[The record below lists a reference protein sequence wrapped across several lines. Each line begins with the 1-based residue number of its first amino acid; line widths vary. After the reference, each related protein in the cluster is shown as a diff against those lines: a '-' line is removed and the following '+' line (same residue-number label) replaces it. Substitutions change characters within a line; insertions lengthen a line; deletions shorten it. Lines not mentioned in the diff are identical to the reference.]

1 MTKMKVK
8 SILVSQPQP
17 ATDSSPYHELSK
29 RNKIKVDFRSFI
41 KVEGVD
47 ARDVRSQKIDFS
59 KYTAIIFTS
68 KNVIDHYFRLAEEM
82 RFQVPDDM
90 KYFCQSEAIAF
101 YLQKYIV
108 YRKRKIYIGEK
119 EINDLTPYLKKH
131 KDEKYLLPS
140 SDVLNPD
147 VPNFLNEM
155 NLNWERGILCRT
167 VSSDLSDL
175 TEVKYDILVFFTP
188 SGIKSL
194 FENFPTF
201 KQDNTRIA
209 VFGKTTVQ
217 AAKELGLRIDIE
229 VPTPETPSM
238 TMALEKYVKEA
249 NKK

>member
-1 MTKMKVK
+1 MKVK

-17 ATDSSPYHELSK
+17 TTESSPYFDLSK
-29 RNKIKVDFRSFI
+29 RNKVKIDFRSFI
-41 KVEGVD
+41 QVEGVD
-47 ARDVRSQKIDFS
+47 ARDVRQQKIDFS
-59 KYTAIIFTS
+59 KYTAVIFTS
-68 KNVIDHYFRLAEEM
+68 RNVIDHYFRLAEEM

-108 YRKRKIYIGEK
+108 YRKRKTYIGEK
-119 EINDLTPYLKKH
+119 EIEDLASFFKKH
-131 KDEKYLLPS
+131 KDEKFLLPS
-140 SDVLNPD
+140 SDVLKPD
-147 VPNFLNEM
+147 VPKFLDEM
-155 NLNWERGILCRT
+155 GLNWDRGILCRT

-175 TEVKYDILVFFTP
+175 GDVKYDILVFFTP

-194 FENFPTF
+194 FENFPGF
-201 KQDNTRIA
+201 VQDQTRIA

-217 AAKELGLRIDIE
+217 AAKEMGLRIDIE

-238 TMALEKYVKEA
+238 TMALEKYMKAV

>member
-1 MTKMKVK
+1 MKVK

-17 ATDSSPYHELSK
+17 NESSPYHELGK

-41 KVEGVD
+41 QVEGVD
-47 ARDVRSQKIDFS
+47 ARDVRQQKIDFS
-59 KYTAIIFTS
+59 KFTAVIFTS
-68 KNVIDHYFRLAEEM
+68 RNVIDHYFRLAEEM

-108 YRKRKIYIGEK
+108 FRKRKTYIGERGI
-119 EINDLTPYLKKH
+119 EDLAPHFKKY
-131 KDEKYLLPS
+131 KNEKYLLPS
-140 SDVLNPD
+140 SDVLNPS
-147 VPNFLNEM
+147 VPAL
-155 NLNWERGILCRT
+155 LDKCGIDWERGVLCRT

-175 TEVKYDILVFFTP
+175 SDVKYDILVFFTP

-201 KQDNTRIA
+201 EQNKTRIA
-209 VFGKTTVQ
+209 VYGKTTVA
-217 AAKELGLRIDIE
+217 AAKEMGLRIDIE
-229 VPTPETPSM
+229 VPTPEIPSM
-238 TMALEKYVKEA
+238 SMALEKYIQKA

>member
-1 MTKMKVK
+1 MKVK

-17 ATDSSPYHELSK
+17 IESSPYFDLGK
-29 RNKIKVDFRSFI
+29 RNKVKVDFRSFI
-41 KVEGVD
+41 HIEGVD
-47 ARDVRSQKIDFS
+47 ARDVRQQKIDFAN
-59 KYTAIIFTS
+59 YTAVIFTS
-68 KNVIDHYFRLAEEM
+68 RNVIDHYFRLAEEM

-108 YRKRKIYIGEK
+108 YRKRKTYIGEK
-119 EINDLTPYLKKH
+119 EIQDLAPFMKKY

-140 SDVLNPD
+140 SDVLNPSI
-147 VPNFLNEM
+147 PAFLNSTGI
-155 NLNWERGILCRT
+155 NWERGVLCQT
-167 VSSDLSDL
+167 ISSDLSDL
-175 TEVKYDILVFFTP
+175 DDVKYDILVFFTP

-201 KQDNTRIA
+201 VQDETRIA
-209 VFGKTTVQ
+209 VFGKTTVN
-217 AAKELGLRIDIE
+217 AAKDAGLRIDIE

-238 TMALEKYVKEA
+238 AMALDRYIKEV

>member
-1 MTKMKVK
+1 MKVK

-17 ATDSSPYHELSK
+17 NESSPYHDLGK

-41 KVEGVD
+41 QIEGAD
-47 ARDVRSQKIDFS
+47 ARDVRQQKIDFS
-59 KYTAIIFTS
+59 KFTAVVFTS
-68 KNVIDHYFRLAEEM
+68 RNVIDHYFRLAEEM

-108 YRKRKIYIGEK
+108 FRKRKTYIGERD
-119 EINDLTPYLKKH
+119 IQDLAPFMKKF

-140 SDVLNPD
+140 SDVLNPE
-147 VPNFLNEM
+147 VPKFLDEM
-155 NLNWERGILCRT
+155 GVDWERGVLCRT

-175 TEVKYDILVFFTP
+175 DDVKYDILVFFTP

-194 FENFPTF
+194 FENFPNF
-201 KQDNTRIA
+201 VQGETRIA
-209 VFGKTTVQ
+209 VYGKTTVQ
-217 AAKELGLRIDIE
+217 AANELGLRIDIE

-238 TMALEKYVKEA
+238 AMALEKYVTEA

>member
-1 MTKMKVK
+1 MKVK

-17 ATDSSPYHELSK
+17 NESSPYHDLGK

-41 KVEGVD
+41 QIEGVD
-47 ARDVRSQKIDFS
+47 ARDVRQQKIDFS
-59 KYTAIIFTS
+59 KFTAVVFTS
-68 KNVIDHYFRLAEEM
+68 RNVIDHYFRLAEEM

-108 YRKRKIYIGEK
+108 FRKRKTYIGERD
-119 EINDLTPYLKKH
+119 IQDLAPYIKKF

-140 SDVLNPD
+140 SDVLNPE
-147 VPNFLNEM
+147 VPKFLDEM
-155 NLNWERGILCRT
+155 GVDWERGILCRT

-175 TEVKYDILVFFTP
+175 DDVKYDILVFFTP

-194 FENFPTF
+194 FENFPKF
-201 KQDNTRIA
+201 VQGDTRIA
-209 VFGKTTVQ
+209 VYGKTTVQ
-217 AAKELGLRIDIE
+217 AANELGLRIDIE

-238 TMALEKYVKEA
+238 AMALEKYVTEA